1 MLADKVY
8 REYPVMREIVAD
20 IDERFIIGL
29 DHKVLTD
36 SKMIFFK
43 IQKAFWYYKDKH
55 EKLIKERKIPG
66 MPLDLFGQLLIEES
80 QILSKIYPHNQRE
93 AKYREWQDFLRK
105 VPRLGAICLNPT
117 ADKVL
122 MIQPFGRNRKCLQFP
137 RGKLHAGEE
146 HATAAAREVWE
157 ECGIRIENL
166 MDEGQW
172 YEAHIDQ
179 TLHKLYLVFPVME
192 ELVPSINC
200 NKEIE
205 QVLWVPVS
213 SLPGWSNVPF
223 DDRHFFGVA
232 PFVHFI
238 KAFIKRRN
246 LGKPVRILAR
256 PSQTAEDDLYEE
268 DKEDPSA
275 DRSNAETFPDDHNR
289 PGWSFEDMLS
299 ANSKLGYQSTYSDAV
314 FEKTYSSTA
323 GLKPSSTTILDGR
336 KIVEA
341 FKHGWWHPS

>member
-8 REYPVMREIVAD
+8 REYPIMRQIVAD
-20 IDERFIIGL
+20 LDERFVLGL

-43 IQKAFWYYKDKH
+43 IQKAFWFYKDKH
-55 EKLIKERKIPG
+55 EKLIKDRKIPA

-93 AKYREWQDFLRK
+93 AKYREWQDYLRR

-122 MIQPFGRNRKCLQFP
+122 MIQPFGRNRRCLQFP

-146 HATAAAREVWE
+146 HARAAAREVWE

-166 MDEGQW
+166 MDENQW
-172 YEAHIDQ
+172 FEAQIDQ
-179 TLHKLYLVFPVME
+179 TMHKLYLVFPVME

-205 QVLWVPVS
+205 QVLWVPVT
-213 SLPGWSNVPF
+213 SLPGWSNVAY
-223 DDRHFFGVA
+223 DDRQFFGVA
-232 PFVHFI
+232 PFVHHI

-246 LGKPVRILAR
+246 LGRPVRILAR
-256 PSQTAEDDLYEE
+256 PSQVEDDQYEE
-268 DKEDPSA
+268 DKEDPGA
-275 DRSNAETFPDDHNR
+275 DRANAETFPDDHR
-289 PGWSFEDMLS
+289 GGGWSFEDMMS
-299 ANSKLGYQSTYSDAV
+299 ANNKLGFQSTYSDTV
-314 FEKTYSSTA
+314 FEQTYSSKAVGGNT
-323 GLKPSSTTILDGR
+323 GGSRILDEK
-336 KIVEA
+336 KIIEA
-341 FKHGWWHPS
+341 FKHGWWHP